1 MTGPVLVIATK
12 NMNKVAE
19 FRAGL
24 AGLGFNILSLT
35 DFPNCPEIE
44 EDGAT
49 FAANALKKARTAFS
63 LTGYPSL
70 ADDSGLEVAALHGA
84 PGVHSHR
91 FAGPQQDDAANNAL
105 LLKKL
110 AGLPPEQRQAQF
122 RTVLAL
128 VLEPGRECTVE
139 GICSGFIAESGRGC
153 GGFGYDPLFYLPTFH
168 RTMAELTVE
177 EKNSV
182 SHRGQAIKK
191 LRLVLEEMSAKRL

>member
-1 MTGPVLVIATK
+1 M
-12 NMNKVAE
+12 
-19 FRAGL
+19 
-24 AGLGFNILSLT
+24 
-35 DFPNCPEIE
+35 
-44 EDGAT
+44 
-49 FAANALKKARTAFS
+49 KKARTAFS

-84 PGVHSHR
+84 PPGVHSHR
-91 FAGPQQDDAANNAL
+91 FAGPPQQDDAANNAL

-153 GGFGYDPLFYLPTFH
+153 GGFGYDRCF
-168 RTMAELTVE
+168 
-177 EKNSV
+177 
-182 SHRGQAIKK
+182 IC
-191 LRLVLEEMSAKRL
+191 RLSIVPWPSLQ